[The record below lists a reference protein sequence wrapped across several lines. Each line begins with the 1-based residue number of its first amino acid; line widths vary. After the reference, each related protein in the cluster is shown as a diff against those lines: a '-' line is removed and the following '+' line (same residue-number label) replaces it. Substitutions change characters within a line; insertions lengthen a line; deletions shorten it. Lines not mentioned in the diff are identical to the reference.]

1 MSHQSPATEP
11 NISPFTHG
19 SDWVRA
25 DFHLHTKADKE
36 FKYTGAENDFLAG
49 YIEGLK
55 SANIGLGVIAN
66 HNKFN
71 ADEFKALRKRARK
84 EGIGLLPGIELSV
97 ADGANGVHT
106 LVIFSDDWLA
116 GGNDYINQFLSVAFA
131 GKTPAQYEQ
140 ENGRS
145 NDDLL
150 KTLKALDGF
159 NRD

>member
-1 MSHQSPATEP
+1 MSQQNPAIEP
-11 NISPFTHG
+11 NISPFPHG

-25 DFHLHTKADKE
+25 DFHMHTKADKE
-36 FKYTGAENDFLAG
+36 FKYTGAENDFLAA

-55 SANIGLGVIAN
+55 SAKIGLGVIAN

-106 LVIFSDDWLA
+106 LVTFSDDWLA
-116 GGNDYINQFLSVAFA
+116 GWLTATTTSISSS
-131 GKTPAQYEQ
+131 TSPSPAKRPR
-140 ENGRS
+140 NTNKRTGAA
-145 NDDLL
+145 
-150 KTLKALDGF
+150 TTTC
-159 NRD
+159 